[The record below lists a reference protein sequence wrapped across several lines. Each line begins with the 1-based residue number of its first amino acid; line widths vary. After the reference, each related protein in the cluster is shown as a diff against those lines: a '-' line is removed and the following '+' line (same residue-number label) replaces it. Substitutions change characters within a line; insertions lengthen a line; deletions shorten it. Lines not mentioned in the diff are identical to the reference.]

1 MILKDGWIINQEN
14 LSYIDELSPDELL
27 DLSNKIQAA
36 GYQFPTDSIECK
48 SLVEL
53 FLNDYN
59 IEKTISKENLWLE
72 LLNHGYD
79 LGDRILNFSNPVL
92 KGSDVEELQEML
104 SRLGFYS
111 EPINS
116 EYTKELM
123 KSVEAF
129 QENRGLSVDGVVGLN
144 TAIEIK
150 KLIRPTLDKSLNE
163 AIKGFKPAG
172 SALNVCINIEN
183 NGEYRE
189 QVVFYESIKGSGIE
203 NGMNITFVSEA
214 GEEMSK
220 ENIISFVNKINPS
233 LFLTFENNETQSVDY
248 FKGKHSVS
256 NIGKKLAY
264 EIGTKLNLDS
274 VGKNNMLLKNTKA
287 VSLVINGNFYQI
299 NTNTVFDI
307 VSEIYSEIF

>member
-1 MILKDGWIINQEN
+1 M
-14 LSYIDELSPDELL
+14 SYIDELSSDELL

-36 GYQFPTDSIECK
+36 GYQFPADSLECK

-189 QVVFYESIKGSGIE
+189 QVVFYESIKESGIE

-214 GEEMSK
+214 GEEMGK

-233 LFLTFENNETQSVDY
+233 LFLTFENNETQSIDY
-248 FKGKHSVS
+248 FKGKYSVS
-256 NIGKKLAY
+256 NIGKKLAD

-274 VGKNNMLLKNTKA
+274 VGKNNILLKNTKA

-307 VSEIYSEIF
+307 VSEVYSEIF

>member
-1 MILKDGWIINQEN
+1 
-14 LSYIDELSPDELL
+14 LSYIDELSTDELL

-36 GYQFPTDSIECK
+36 GYQLPADSVEYK

-92 KGSDVEELQEML
+92 RGSDVEELQEML

-123 KSVEAF
+123 KAVETF
-129 QENRGLSVDGVVGLN
+129 QENRGLGVDGVVGLN
-144 TAIEIK
+144 TAVEIK

-172 SALNVCINIEN
+172 SALIICINIEN

-189 QVVFYESIKGSGIE
+189 QVVFYESIKGAGTE
-203 NGMNITFVSEA
+203 KGMSITFASEA

-233 LFLTFENNETQSVDY
+233 LFLTFEYNETPSVDY
-248 FKGKHSVS
+248 FKGKHSES
-256 NIGKKLAY
+256 NIGKRLA
-264 EIGTKLNLDS
+264 EEVGAKLNFDS

-299 NTNTVFDI
+299 NPNTVFDI
-307 VSEIYSEIF
+307 VAEVYSEIF

>member
-1 MILKDGWIINQEN
+1 M
-14 LSYIDELSPDELL
+14 SYIDELSSDELL

-36 GYQFPTDSIECK
+36 GYQFPADSVECK

-144 TAIEIK
+144 TANEIK

-163 AIKGFKPAG
+163 AIKGFKPAS

-189 QVVFYESIKGSGIE
+189 QVVFYESIKETGIE

>member
-1 MILKDGWIINQEN
+1 M
-14 LSYIDELSPDELL
+14 SYIDELTSDELL

-36 GYQFPTDSIECK
+36 GYQFPADSLECK

-144 TAIEIK
+144 TANEIK

>member
-1 MILKDGWIINQEN
+1 LG
-14 LSYIDELSPDELL
+14 YIDELSSDELL

-36 GYQFPTDSIECK
+36 GYQFPADSAECK

-59 IEKTISKENLWLE
+59 INRSISKDNLWLE

-92 KGSDVEELQEML
+92 RGSDVEELQEML

-116 EYTKELM
+116 EFTKELM

-163 AIKGFKPAG
+163 AIKGFKPTG
-172 SALNVCINIEN
+172 STFNVCINIEN
-183 NGEYRE
+183 IGEYRQ
-189 QVVFYESIKGSGIE
+189 QVVFYESIKRAGTE
-203 NGMNITFVSEA
+203 NGMNISFASEA
-214 GEEMSK
+214 GEEMGK

-233 LFLTFENNETQSVDY
+233 LFLTFEHSGTQSIDY
-248 FKGKHSVS
+248 FKGKHSIS
-256 NIGKKLAY
+256 NIGKKLAE
-264 EIGTKLNLDS
+264 EIGTKLNFDT
-274 VGKNNMLLKNTKA
+274 VGKNNMLLKNTKS
-287 VSLVINGNFYQI
+287 VSLIINGNFYQI
-299 NTNTVFDI
+299 SLNTVFDI
-307 VSEIYSEIF
+307 VSEVYSEIF